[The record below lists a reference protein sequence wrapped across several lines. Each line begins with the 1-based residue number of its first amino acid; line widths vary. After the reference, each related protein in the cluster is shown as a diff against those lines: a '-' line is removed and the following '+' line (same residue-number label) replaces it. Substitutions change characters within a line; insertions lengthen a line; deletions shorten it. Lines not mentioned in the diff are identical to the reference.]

1 MPDIKERPE
10 RNEKP
15 DHKSDEQQRTGIS
28 SGHEKRPIK
37 DAQKGQAIR
46 GKKSLRAEVINFSLI
61 IISVLVGLSIV
72 SYSPADDAN
81 SEIGFFDMFKLFL
94 GDEAMR
100 AKADTIHN
108 WLGIFGAYIA
118 NFFVNSTLGYF
129 SIGFPIILLIFSWT
143 ALQKKDYVKAARAS
157 TMVLVYSVVMSVL
170 SGYLK
175 TLYGTDRYGTE
186 WYGLIGLQSSVAL
199 IRAFGAVGAGSVIF
213 LVLFALIV
221 FTLKISPQE
230 LINAFVW
237 LFSLLFKSINS
248 MFASVLSSRKPKEEI
263 VIAKP
268 EEKMDVRAEPVKIVR
283 EDGKPKH
290 DAGLMEEAKELVKRT
305 FSKAEEAEEDVSE
318 DEPEENQEKL
328 LITRKAIP
336 AARLASGGA
345 TDSINENEDE
355 EIEYT
360 SPSEE
365 LLDAPIEVNK
375 ISDDE
380 LRANAELLRSK
391 LKVFDI
397 EIENLSVIPGPV
409 VTLYELVPASGVKI
423 SRITSLADDLALAL
437 QARGIRIIAPI
448 PGKGAVGVEIPNR
461 KPQIVYFR
469 SVVSS
474 SKFRDIRYNLPIAMG
489 KTITGEIVV
498 DDLSRMPHL
507 LIAGATGSGKSV
519 GINTIMMSM
528 IYKLHPNEI
537 KFVIIDP
544 KKIELSLYKKLNRH
558 FLAVSPDIDEEIITD
573 AGNAVLVLKSV
584 ESEMDERYN
593 LLAKAGVRNIQDY
606 NRKLADGKLKDT
618 EEAKFIKLPYIVIFI
633 DELADLMLTAA
644 HEVEDPITRLAQL
657 ARAVGIHLVL
667 ATQRP
672 SVDVITGLIKANFPA
687 RIAYQVASRIDS
699 RTILD
704 QNGAEQLLGNGDML
718 YLAAGSSKPERMQNS
733 FISTEEIERVVDFI
747 SAQKGYS
754 RPYQLPSVL
763 MKKGNDGTIAG
774 EYDEMFEEA
783 ARLVVRHQQASTSFL
798 QRRLKLGYGR
808 AARVIDELESTGI
821 VGPFEGS
828 KGREVL
834 LESEAE
840 LDARLTELGM

>member
-1 MPDIKERPE
+1 MVEVKEKS
-10 RNEKP
+10 EKIE
-15 DHKSDEQQRTGIS
+15 KSSNLKNGE
-28 SGHEKRPIK
+28 H
-37 DAQKGQAIR
+37 
-46 GKKSLRAEVINFSLI
+46 GKKRKESLRAEVVNFSLI
-61 IISVLVGLSIV
+61 VISILVGLSIA

-81 SEIGFFDMFKLFL
+81 SEINFLDAFKLLL
-94 GDEAMR
+94 GDESMR
-100 AKADTIHN
+100 AKADTVHN

-118 NFFVNSTLGYF
+118 NFFINSTLGYF
-129 SIGFPIILLIFSWT
+129 SIAFPLILLVFSWT
-143 ALQKKDYVKAARAS
+143 ALLKKDYKIAARVS
-157 TMVLVYSVVMSVL
+157 TIVLVYALVFASL
-170 SGYLK
+170 SGFLRYH
-175 TLYGTDRYGTE
+175 YGTDQYGTE
-186 WYGLIGLQSSVAL
+186 WYGTIGLQTAIAL
-199 IRAFGAVGAGSVIF
+199 SRALGGVGGGAVIL
-213 LVLFALIV
+213 LVLFALFV
-221 FTLKISPQE
+221 FTLKISPRQ
-230 LINAFVW
+230 LINVFGAIFVGIFNLIKNFFLW
-237 LFSLLFKSINS
+237 I
-248 MFASVLSSRKPKEEI
+248 FASKKPAPPGEAIQVADPAGGKENS
-263 VIAKP
+263 KP
-268 EEKMDVRAEPVKIVR
+268 LKREPVKIVR
-283 EDGKPKH
+283 DETKPKV
-290 DAGLMEEAKELVKRT
+290 DASVIDDAKEMVKRT
-305 FSKAEEAEEDVSE
+305 FSRVK
-318 DEPEENQEKL
+318 PEEEFPTDESEEEHERL
-328 LITRKAIP
+328 LVTRKALMPSSESEHEP
-336 AARLASGGA
+336 AEM
-345 TDSINENEDE
+345 INQDE

-360 SPSEE
+360 PPPLD
-365 LLDAPIEVNK
+365 LLDVPIQVDK

-397 EIENLSVIPGPV
+397 EIENVSVIPGPV

-448 PGKGAVGVEIPNR
+448 PGKGAVGVEIPNH
-461 KPQIVYFR
+461 KPQIVNFR

-474 SKFRDIRYNLPIAMG
+474 AKFQDLRFNLPIAMG
-489 KTITGEIVV
+489 KTITGEIFV

-528 IYKLHPNEI
+528 IYKLHPSEI

-544 KKIELSLYKKLNRH
+544 KKIELSLYKKLKRH
-558 FLAVSPDIDEEIITD
+558 FLAVSPDVHEEIITESE
-573 AGNAVLVLKSV
+573 NAVLALQSV
-584 ESEMDERYN
+584 ESEMDERYS

-606 NRKLADGKLKDT
+606 NKKLSEGSLKNSDSEETSGRK
-618 EEAKFIKLPYIVIFI
+618 FVKLPYIVVFI

-718 YLAAGSSKPERMQNS
+718 YLASGSSKPERMQNS
-733 FISTEEIERVVDFI
+733 FLSTEEIEKVVDFI

-754 RPYQLPSVL
+754 KPYQLPSVL
-763 MKKGNDGTIAG
+763 VRKGAGGAETG

-808 AARVIDELESTGI
+808 AARIIDELESAGV
-821 VGPFEGS
+821 VGPLEGS
-828 KGREVL
+828 RREVL

-840 LDARLTELGM
+840 LDMRLSELGM

>member
-1 MPDIKERPE
+1 MPEAKEKS
-10 RNEKP
+10 EKNG
-15 DHKSDEQQRTGIS
+15 KSALRIDELEKVS
-28 SGHEKRPIK
+28 SGRERRAVKNSP
-37 DAQKGQAIR
+37 R
-46 GKKSLRAEVINFSLI
+46 GKKSLGTEVVSFSLI
-61 IISVLVGLSIV
+61 IISILSSLSIV
-72 SYSPADDAN
+72 SYSAADDAN
-81 SEIGFFDMFKLFL
+81 SEIGFFDTFKLLL
-94 GDEAMR
+94 GDEALR
-100 AKADTIHN
+100 AKADTVHN
-108 WLGIFGAYIA
+108 WLGICGAYLA

-129 SIGFPIILLIFSWT
+129 SIAFPIILLIFSWT
-143 ALQKKDYVKAARAS
+143 SLQKRDYVKAARIS
-157 TMVLVYSVVMSVL
+157 TMMLIYGVVLASL
-170 SGYLK
+170 SGFLG
-175 TLYGTDRYGTE
+175 TLFGAANLGKE
-186 WYGLIGLQSSVAL
+186 WYGLIGEFVALAL
-199 IRAFGAVGAGSVIF
+199 IRAFGVVGGAAVIF
-213 LVLFALIV
+213 LVIFALIV

-230 LINAFVW
+230 LLNAVGRFFSW
-237 LFSLLFKSINS
+237 LFKQLGSAL
-248 MFASVLSSRKPKEEI
+248 ASLSSPRKPKGNI
-263 VIAKP
+263 IIA
-268 EEKMDVRAEPVKIVR
+268 ETGEKASSHEGPVRIVR
-283 EDGKPKH
+283 EETKPRR
-290 DAGLMEEAKELVKRT
+290 DAGLIEEARELVKRS
-305 FSKAEEAEEDVSE
+305 FPKAEEAEEEIS
-318 DEPEENQEKL
+318 DEETEENQEKL
-328 LITRKAIP
+328 LFTRKAIP
-336 AARLASGGA
+336 PAAIASA
-345 TDSINENEDE
+345 ETRDSMSANEDE
-355 EIEYT
+355 EIVYT
-360 SPSEE
+360 PPPLD
-365 LLDAPIEVNK
+365 LLDVPIQVDK

-391 LKVFDI
+391 LSVFDI
-397 EIENLSVIPGPV
+397 EIENVSVIPGPV

-448 PGKGAVGVEIPNR
+448 PGKGAVGVEIPNH
-461 KPQIVYFR
+461 KPQIVNFR

-474 SKFRDIRYNLPIAMG
+474 AKFQDLRFDLPIAMG
-489 KTITGEIVV
+489 KTITGEIFV

-528 IYKLHPNEI
+528 IYKLHPDEI

-544 KKIELSLYKKLNRH
+544 KKIELSLYKKLNKH
-558 FLAVSPDIDEEIITD
+558 FLAVSPDVPEEIITESS
-573 AGNAVLVLKSV
+573 NAVLALQSV
-584 ESEMDERYN
+584 EMEMDNRYS

-606 NRKLADGKLKDT
+606 NKKLGDGKLKDT
-618 EEAKFIKLPYIVIFI
+618 EDAKFIKLPYIVIFI

-644 HEVEDPITRLAQL
+644 HEIEDPITRLAQL

-718 YLAAGSSKPERMQNS
+718 YLAAGSSKPERIQNS
-733 FISTEEIERVVDFI
+733 FLSTEEIERVVDFI
-747 SAQKGYS
+747 SSQSGYS
-754 RPYQLPSVL
+754 KPYQLPSILV
-763 MKKGNDGTIAG
+763 KKGNGGMDSGG
-774 EYDEMFEEA
+774 YDEMFEEA

-808 AARVIDELESTGI
+808 AARVIDELESAGI

-840 LDARLTELGM
+840 LDVRLAELGM

>member
-1 MPDIKERPE
+1 MTETKEVTKKNGKDQNAPAKER
-10 RNEKP
+10 
-15 DHKSDEQQRTGIS
+15 KSG
-28 SGHEKRPIK
+28 P
-37 DAQKGQAIR
+37 KGNA
-46 GKKSLRAEVINFSLI
+46 GKSLWAELANFSLI
-61 IISVLVGLSIV
+61 VISVLISLSVV

-81 SEIGFFDMFKLFL
+81 SEIGIFDTIKLFL
-94 GDEAMR
+94 GDESLR

-118 NFFVNSTLGYF
+118 NFFVNSTFGYF
-129 SIGFPIILLIFSWT
+129 SIAFPAILFVFSWT
-143 ALQKKDYVKAARAS
+143 ALLKRDYKTATRAS
-157 TMVLVYSVVMSVL
+157 TMILIYALALSVL

-175 TLYGTDRYGTE
+175 TLFGTDKFGKE
-186 WYGLIGLQSSVAL
+186 WYGLIGEFSAL
-199 IRAFGAVGAGSVIF
+199 TLVRAFGAVGGGAVVF
-213 LVLFALIV
+213 LLLFALVV
-221 FTLKISPQE
+221 FTVRLSPQE
-230 LINAFVW
+230 LIGAFVW
-237 LFSLLFKSINS
+237 AFNSLLGAVKSG
-248 MFASVLSSRKPKEEI
+248 FASLFARKNAGAPVKAARPRI
-263 VIAKP
+263 FP
-268 EEKMDVRAEPVKIVR
+268 RAEKEDETPVKIVR
-283 EDGKPKH
+283 DEPKAKPE
-290 DAGLMEEAKELVKRT
+290 AGLIEEAKELVKRT
-305 FSKAEEAEEDVSE
+305 LSKTEEPDE
-318 DEPEENQEKL
+318 EPEEEVEEPAERTMYK
-328 LITRKAIP
+328 RKP
-336 AARLASGGA
+336 APPAEEGEPVES
-345 TDSINENEDE
+345 ENVDE

-360 SPSEE
+360 PPPLE
-365 LLDAPIEVNK
+365 LLDVPIQVDK
-375 ISDDE
+375 IPDEE

-391 LKVFDI
+391 LEVFDI
-397 EIENLSVIPGPV
+397 QIESVSVIPGPV

-461 KPQIVYFR
+461 KPQLVNFR

-474 SKFRDIRYNLPIAMG
+474 SKFQDLRYNLPIAMG
-489 KTITGEIVV
+489 KTITGEIFV

-528 IYKLHPNEI
+528 IYKLHPRDI

-544 KKIELSLYKKLNRH
+544 KKIELSLYKRLKHH
-558 FLAVSPDIDEEIITD
+558 FLAVSPDVDEEIITD
-573 AGNAVLVLKSV
+573 SNNAVLVLKCV
-584 ESEMDERYN
+584 EKAMDERYS

-606 NRKLADGKLKDT
+606 NKKFEEGKLQRDGET
-618 EEAKFIKLPYIVIFI
+618 SFTKLPYIVVFI

-644 HEVEDPITRLAQL
+644 REVEDPITRLAQL

-687 RIAYQVASRIDS
+687 RVAYQVASRIDS

-718 YLAAGSSKPERMQNS
+718 YLASGSPKPERIQNS
-733 FISTEEIERVVDFI
+733 FLSTEEVEKVVDHI
-747 SAQKGYS
+747 ANQQGYS

-763 MKKGNDGTIAG
+763 TKKKNGAG
-774 EYDEMFEEA
+774 DSTETDEMFEEA
-783 ARLVVRHQQASTSFL
+783 AILVVRHQQASTSFL

-808 AARVIDELESTGI
+808 AARVIDELESAGI

-834 LESEAE
+834 IENEEA
-840 LDARLTELGM
+840 LDAKLREMGM

>member
-1 MPDIKERPE
+1 MPEAKEKQE
-10 RNEKP
+10 KNEKP
-15 DHKSDEQQRTGIS
+15 APNYKNSESERIA
-28 SGHEKRPIK
+28 SGREKKP
-37 DAQKGQAIR
+37 
-46 GKKSLRAEVINFSLI
+46 KKSLRSEVANFSLI
-61 IISVLVGLSIV
+61 VISILVSLSIV

-81 SEIGFFDMFKLFL
+81 ADISFFDIFKLFL
-94 GDEAMR
+94 GDEALR

-108 WLGIFGAYIA
+108 WLGIFGAYVA

-129 SIGFPIILLIFSWT
+129 SIAFPVILFIFSWT
-143 ALQKKDYVKAARAS
+143 ALQKKDYGKAARVS
-157 TMVLVYSVVMSVL
+157 TMVLIYGIVISAL
-170 SGYLK
+170 SGFLK
-175 TLYGTDRYGTE
+175 TLFGTDKFGKE
-186 WYGLIGLQSSVAL
+186 WYGLIGEFSAVAL
-199 IRAFGAVGAGSVIF
+199 IRAFGAVGGAAVIF
-213 LVLFALIV
+213 LVLFSLIV

-230 LINAFVW
+230 LINSFFW
-237 LFSLLFKSINS
+237 LFSVFFKSIGS
-248 MFASVLSSRKPKEEI
+248 LVASIFSLRKPKGSVI
-263 VIAKP
+263 IAKA
-268 EEKMDVRAEPVKIVR
+268 EEKEGIREESEPVRIVR
-283 EDGKPKH
+283 EEVKAKR
-290 DAGLMEEAKELVKRT
+290 DAGLIEEARELVKRS
-305 FSKAEEAEEDVSE
+305 FSKAEEAEEEISE
-318 DEPEENQEKL
+318 DMPEENQERVL
-328 LITRKAIP
+328 LTRKAIP
-336 AARLASGGA
+336 PAPLGA
-345 TDSINENEDE
+345 DEPTSSMNENEDE
-355 EIEYT
+355 EIEYN
-360 SPSEE
+360 PPPLD
-365 LLDAPIEVNK
+365 LLDVPIQVDK

-397 EIENLSVIPGPV
+397 EIENVSVIPGPV

-448 PGKGAVGVEIPNR
+448 PGKGAVGVEIPNQ
-461 KPQIVYFR
+461 KPQIVNFR

-474 SKFRDIRYNLPIAMG
+474 AKFQDLRFNLPIAMG
-489 KTITGEIVV
+489 KTITGEIFI

-528 IYKLHPNEI
+528 IYRLKPWEI

-544 KKIELSLYKKLNRH
+544 KKIELSLYKKLNKH
-558 FLAVSPDIDEEIITD
+558 FLAVSPDVPEEIITE
-573 AGNAVLVLKSV
+573 AENAVLVLKSV
-584 ESEMDERYN
+584 ESEMDERYSV
-593 LLAKAGVRNIQDY
+593 LAKAGVRNIQDY
-606 NRKLADGKLKDT
+606 NKKLADGKLRDT
-618 EEAKFIKLPYIVIFI
+618 EEAKFVKLPYIVIFI

-704 QNGAEQLLGNGDML
+704 QNGAEQLIGNGDML
-718 YLAAGSSKPERMQNS
+718 YLPAGSSKPERMQNS
-733 FISTEEIERVVDFI
+733 FLSTEEIERVVDFI

-763 MKKGNDGTIAG
+763 VRKGNGGSESG

-808 AARVIDELESTGI
+808 AARVIDELESAGI

>member
-1 MPDIKERPE
+1 MAEVK
-10 RNEKP
+10 EKP
-15 DHKSDEQQRTGIS
+15 EKNGKSPARNGEP
-28 SGHEKRPIK
+28 EKVVAGRDRKP
-37 DAQKGQAIR
+37 
-46 GKKSLRAEVINFSLI
+46 KKSLRAEVINFSLI
-61 IISVLVGLSIV
+61 IISILISLSIV

-81 SEIGFFDMFKLFL
+81 SEIGFFDMFRLFL
-94 GDEAMR
+94 GDEALR
-100 AKADTIHN
+100 ARADTIHN

-129 SIGFPIILLIFSWT
+129 SIAFPAILLIFSWT
-143 ALQKKDYVKAARAS
+143 ALQKKDFIKAARAS
-157 TMVLVYSVVMSVL
+157 TMVLIYGIVIAAF

-175 TLYGTDRYGTE
+175 TLWGTDQFGKE
-186 WYGLIGLQSSVAL
+186 WYGLIGEFSAL
-199 IRAFGAVGAGSVIF
+199 ALVRAFGAVGGAAVIF
-213 LVLFALIV
+213 LVLFALFV

-237 LFSLLFKSINS
+237 FFSWLFKSIGS
-248 MFASVLSSRKPKEEI
+248 AFTSLFSSRRPKEGI
-263 VIAKP
+263 VIAKRDEKRTP
-268 EEKMDVRAEPVKIVR
+268 REEPGPVKIVR
-283 EDGKPKH
+283 EETKPKR
-290 DAGLMEEAKELVKRT
+290 DAGLIEEAKELVKRS
-305 FSKAEEAEEDVSE
+305 FSKAEEAEEEDSV
-318 DEPEENQEKL
+318 DEPEENPEKL
-328 LITRKAIP
+328 LVTRKAVP
-336 AARLASGGA
+336 PPLLAKGEP
-345 TDSINENEDE
+345 TDLINENEDE

-360 SPSEE
+360 PPPLD
-365 LLDAPIEVNK
+365 LLDVPIQVDK

-391 LKVFDI
+391 LQVFDI
-397 EIENLSVIPGPV
+397 EIENVSVIPGPV

-448 PGKGAVGVEIPNR
+448 PGKGAVGVEIPNH
-461 KPQIVYFR
+461 KPQLVNFR

-474 SKFRDIRYNLPIAMG
+474 AKFQDLRFNLPIAMG
-489 KTITGEIVV
+489 KTITGDIFV
-498 DDLSRMPHL
+498 DDLSKMPHL

-544 KKIELSLYKKLNRH
+544 KKIELSLYKKLNKH

-573 AGNAVLVLKSV
+573 ASNAVLVLKSV
-584 ESEMDERYN
+584 EAEMDERYT

-606 NRKLADGKLKDT
+606 NRKLTDGKLKDT

-733 FISTEEIERVVDFI
+733 FISTEEIEKVVDFI

-763 MKKGNDGTIAG
+763 MKKGNGGALAG
-774 EYDEMFEEA
+774 EFDDMFEEA

-808 AARVIDELESTGI
+808 AARVIDELESAGI

>member
-1 MPDIKERPE
+1 MPEPRERLEKNLNHKDGEARQVEIASGRE
-10 RNEKP
+10 RKP
-15 DHKSDEQQRTGIS
+15 V
-28 SGHEKRPIK
+28 K
-37 DAQKGQAIR
+37 DQVR
-46 GKKSLRAEVINFSLI
+46 GKRSLRSEVMNFSLI
-61 IISVLVGLSIV
+61 IISILAGLSIV

-81 SEIGFFDMFKLFL
+81 SEIGFFDMFRLFL
-94 GDEAMR
+94 GDEALR
-100 AKADTIHN
+100 AKADAIHN

-129 SIGFPIILLIFSWT
+129 AIAFPVILLIFSWT
-143 ALQKKDYVKAARAS
+143 ALQKRDYVKAARIS
-157 TMVLVYSVVMSVL
+157 TMVLIYGIVIAVL

-175 TLYGTDRYGTE
+175 ALYGTDKFGKE
-186 WYGLIGLQSSVAL
+186 WYGLIGEFSALAL
-199 IRAFGAVGAGSVIF
+199 IRALGAVGGAAVIF
-213 LVLFALIV
+213 LVLFSLVV

-230 LINAFVW
+230 LVNAFIW
-237 LFSLLFKSINS
+237 LFSLIFKSIGS
-248 MFASVLSSRKPKEEI
+248 LFAFIFSRRKPKGEV
-263 VIAKP
+263 VISRDD
-268 EEKMDVRAEPVKIVR
+268 EKRVFPVEPVKIVR
-283 EDGKPKH
+283 EDARTKH
-290 DAGLMEEAKELVKRT
+290 DANLIEEAKELVKRSFT
-305 FSKAEEAEEDVSE
+305 RAEEAEEEISDE
-318 DEPEENQEKL
+318 EPEEGREKL
-328 LITRKAIP
+328 LITRKVIP
-336 AARLASGGA
+336 PPRF
-345 TDSINENEDE
+345 TDSETAESVNQDE

-360 SPSEE
+360 PPPLD
-365 LLDAPIEVNK
+365 LLDVPVQVDK

-391 LKVFDI
+391 LQVFDI
-397 EIENLSVIPGPV
+397 EIENVSVIPGPV

-423 SRITSLADDLALAL
+423 SRITSLEDDLALAL

-448 PGKGAVGVEIPNR
+448 PGKGAVGVEIPNH
-461 KPQIVYFR
+461 KPQIVNFR

-474 SKFRDIRYNLPIAMG
+474 AKFQDLRFNLPIAMG
-489 KTITGEIVV
+489 KTITGEIFV

-528 IYKLHPNEI
+528 IYKLKPWEI

-544 KKIELSLYKKLNRH
+544 KKIELSLYKKLSKH
-558 FLAVSPDIDEEIITD
+558 FLAVSPDVDEEIITD
-573 AGNAVLVLKSV
+573 AGNAVLALKSV
-584 ESEMDERYN
+584 ESEMDDRYS

-606 NRKLADGKLKDT
+606 NKKLAEGKLKEN
-618 EEAKFIKLPYIVIFI
+618 EETKFVRLPYIVIFI

-733 FISTEEIERVVDFI
+733 FLSTEEIEKVVDFI

-763 MKKGNDGTIAG
+763 VKKGNGGAAVG

-808 AARVIDELESTGI
+808 AARVIDELENAGI

-840 LDARLTELGM
+840 LDTRLTELGM

>member
-1 MPDIKERPE
+1 MAEPKEIKSLIIRSGPTPRTE
-10 RNEKP
+10 EKNGRKP
-15 DHKSDEQQRTGIS
+15 K
-28 SGHEKRPIK
+28 P
-37 DAQKGQAIR
+37 
-46 GKKSLRAEVINFSLI
+46 KKSLRGEVVNFSFI
-61 IISVLVGLSIV
+61 VISILVGLSIV
-72 SYSPADDAN
+72 SYSPADDAS

-94 GDEAMR
+94 GDETMR
-100 AKADTIHN
+100 ARADTIHN

-129 SIGFPIILLIFSWT
+129 AIAFPLILLVFSWT
-143 ALQKKDYVKAARAS
+143 ALLKKDFKNAARVS
-157 TMVLVYSVVMSVL
+157 TMLLIYAIVISAL

-175 TLYGTDRYGTE
+175 TLFGTDRFGKE
-186 WYGLIGLQSSVAL
+186 WYGLIGEFSAVAL
-199 IRAFGAVGAGSVIF
+199 VRAFGAVGGAAVIF
-213 LVLFALIV
+213 LALFALIV

-230 LINAFVW
+230 LIDAFGSVFVW
-237 LFSLLFKSINS
+237 LFNSFKDLAASIFS
-248 MFASVLSSRKPKEEI
+248 KKPTDGSVKIS
-263 VIAKP
+263 KP
-268 EEKMDVRAEPVKIVR
+268 EERKGLFNKEPAPVKIVR
-283 EDGKPKH
+283 DESKVKQDTNLI
-290 DAGLMEEAKELVKRT
+290 DEAKELVKRT
-305 FSKAEEAEEDVSE
+305 LPKSAGIEEEAAVDEES
-318 DEPEENQEKL
+318 DEVVEEERERPVHP
-328 LITRKAIP
+328 RKAV
-336 AARLASGGA
+336 GA
-345 TDSINENEDE
+345 MPKTGEPSESPNEEE
-355 EIEYT
+355 EIDYEPPPIT
-360 SPSEE
+360 
-365 LLDAPIEVNK
+365 LLDVPIQVDK
-375 ISDDE
+375 IPDDE

-397 EIENLSVIPGPV
+397 EIEDVSVIPGPV

-461 KPQIVYFR
+461 KPQLVNFR

-474 SKFRDIRYNLPIAMG
+474 GKFQDLRFNLPIAMG
-489 KTITGEIVV
+489 KTITGEIFV

-528 IYKLHPNEI
+528 IYKLHPSEI

-558 FLAVSPDIDEEIITD
+558 FLAVSPDVPEEIITESN
-573 AGNAVLVLKSV
+573 NAVLALKSA
-584 ESEMDERYN
+584 EAEMDARYSF
-593 LLAKAGVRNIQDY
+593 LAKAGVRNIQDY
-606 NRKLADGKLKDT
+606 NKKLADGKLQDN
-618 EEAKFIKLPYIVIFI
+618 EEVKFIKLPYIVIVI

-644 HEVEDPITRLAQL
+644 HEIEDPITRLAQL

-718 YLAAGSSKPERMQNS
+718 YLPAGSSKPERMQNS
-733 FISTEEIERVVDFI
+733 FLSTEETEKVLDFI

-763 MKKGNDGTIAG
+763 MKKRNGGTDSG
-774 EYDEMFEEA
+774 EFDEMFEEA

-808 AARVIDELESTGI
+808 AARVIDELESAGI

-840 LDARLTELGM
+840 LDVRLTELGM

>member
-1 MPDIKERPE
+1 MAEAKEKPE
-10 RNEKP
+10 RNEKKKP
-15 DHKSDEQQRTGIS
+15 
-28 SGHEKRPIK
+28 
-37 DAQKGQAIR
+37 
-46 GKKSLRAEVINFSLI
+46 KKSLRAEVANFSLI
-61 IISVLVGLSIV
+61 VISILAGLSIA

-81 SEIGFFDMFKLFL
+81 SEINFLDAFKLFL
-94 GDEAMR
+94 GNETMR

-129 SIGFPIILLIFSWT
+129 AIAFPIILLIFSWA
-143 ALQKKDYVKAARAS
+143 ALLKKKYLNAAHIS
-157 TMVLVYSVVMSVL
+157 TMVLIYAIVFAVL

-175 TLYGTDRYGTE
+175 TLFGTDKFGKE
-186 WYGLIGLQSSVAL
+186 WYGLIGEFSAVAL
-199 IRAFGAVGAGSVIF
+199 IRAFGAVGGAAVIF
-213 LVLFALIV
+213 LVLFALVV
-221 FTLKISPQE
+221 FTLRISPQE
-230 LINAFVW
+230 LINAFGAV
-237 LFSLLFKSINS
+237 FAGIFNSIKSFFLLI
-248 MFASVLSSRKPKEEI
+248 FAPKKPAVVGEVVQVAKKVVDPVSGKEGGFL
-263 VIAKP
+263 K
-268 EEKMDVRAEPVKIVR
+268 REPVKIVR
-283 EDGKPKH
+283 DEVKPKA
-290 DAGLMEEAKELVKRT
+290 DPGLIDDAKESVKRT
-305 FSKAEEAEEDVSE
+305 FTGAEPEEQGSE
-318 DEPEENQEKL
+318 DESEENREEVLFAK
-328 LITRKAIP
+328 KANAPVPIGSNP
-336 AARLASGGA
+336 AEP
-345 TDSINENEDE
+345 INKDE

-360 SPSEE
+360 TPPLD
-365 LLDAPIEVNK
+365 LLDVPIQVDK

-380 LRANAELLRSK
+380 LRSNAELLRSK

-397 EIENLSVIPGPV
+397 EIENVSVIPGPV

-448 PGKGAVGVEIPNR
+448 PGKGAVGVEIPNH
-461 KPQIVYFR
+461 KPQIVNFR

-474 SKFRDIRYNLPIAMG
+474 TKFQDLRFNLPIAMG
-489 KTITGEIVV
+489 KTITGEIFV

-519 GINTIMMSM
+519 GINTILMSM
-528 IYKLHPNEI
+528 VYKLHPSEI

-558 FLAVSPDIDEEIITD
+558 FLAVSPDVPEDIITES
-573 AGNAVLVLKSV
+573 GNAVLALKSV
-584 ESEMDERYN
+584 ESEMDERYS

-606 NRKLADGKLKDT
+606 NKKLADGKIKDT
-618 EEAKFIKLPYIVIFI
+618 DEVKFIKLPYIVIFI

-644 HEVEDPITRLAQL
+644 HEIEDPITRLAQL

-733 FISTEEIERVVDFI
+733 FLSTEEIERVVEHI
-747 SAQKGYS
+747 GNQNGYS
-754 RPYQLPSVL
+754 KPYQLPSVL
-763 MKKGNDGTIAG
+763 ARKSNGRTDLG
-774 EYDEMFEEA
+774 EFDEMFEEA

-808 AARVIDELESTGI
+808 AARVIDELESAGI

-840 LDARLTELGM
+840 LDMRLAELGM

>member
-1 MPDIKERPE
+1 MPELKEKPG
-10 RNEKP
+10 RNEKTNP
-15 DHKSDEQQRTGIS
+15 KDGESRQVGIA
-28 SGHEKRPIK
+28 SGREKKP
-37 DAQKGQAIR
+37 
-46 GKKSLRAEVINFSLI
+46 KKSLRAEVINFSLI
-61 IISVLVGLSIV
+61 IISFLVGLSIL

-81 SEIGFFDMFKLFL
+81 SEIGFFDTFRLFL
-94 GDEAMR
+94 GDEALR

-129 SIGFPIILLIFSWT
+129 SIAFPIILLIFSWT
-143 ALQKKDYVKAARAS
+143 ALQKKDYKKAARAG
-157 TMVLVYSVVMSVL
+157 TMVLIYGVIISVL

-175 TLYGTDRYGTE
+175 TLYGTDKFGTE
-186 WYGLIGLQSSVAL
+186 WYGLIGIQSSVAL
-199 IRAFGAVGAGSVIF
+199 IRAFGAVGAGTAIF
-213 LVLFALIV
+213 LLLFALIV

-230 LINAFVW
+230 LINAFIW
-237 LFSLLFKSINS
+237 LFSILFKALGS
-248 MFASVLSSRKPKEEI
+248 MFTSIFSPAKTKEEI
-263 VIAKP
+263 KIAKR
-268 EEKMDVRAEPVKIVR
+268 EEKIDVQGEPVKIVR
-283 EDGKPKH
+283 EDVKPKR
-290 DAGLMEEAKELVKRT
+290 DANLIEEAKELVKRS
-305 FSKAEEAEEDVSE
+305 FSKAEEAKEETSE
-318 DEPEENQEKL
+318 DELEESHEKL
-328 LITRKAIP
+328 LFTRKAIP
-336 AARLASGGA
+336 PAPLASAG
-345 TDSINENEDE
+345 TNDSVNKNEDE
-355 EIEYT
+355 EIEYDP
-360 SPSEE
+360 PSEE
-365 LLDAPIEVNK
+365 LLDASIEVDK

-469 SVVSS
+469 SVISS

-528 IYKLHPNEI
+528 IYKLHPRDI

-544 KKIELSLYKKLNRH
+544 KKIELSLYRRLKNH

-573 AGNAVLVLKSV
+573 AGNAVLALKSV
-584 ESEMDERYN
+584 ESAMDERYT

-606 NRKLADGKLKDT
+606 NKKLEEGRLKNN
-618 EEAKFIKLPYIVIFI
+618 EEVEFKKLPYIVVFI

-747 SAQKGYS
+747 SAQEGYS

-763 MKKGNDGTIAG
+763 VKKGNGGSGAG

-808 AARVIDELESTGI
+808 AARVIDELESAGV

>member
-1 MPDIKERPE
+1 MAEIKERHDKTEEGAPRRSVNLNPKNSE
-10 RNEKP
+10 REKKP
-15 DHKSDEQQRTGIS
+15 
-28 SGHEKRPIK
+28 
-37 DAQKGQAIR
+37 
-46 GKKSLRAEVINFSLI
+46 KKSLRSEVINFSLI
-61 IISVLVGLSIV
+61 ISSILVGLSIV

-81 SEIGFFDMFKLFL
+81 SEIGFLDMFKLFL

-100 AKADTIHN
+100 ARADMIHN

-129 SIGFPIILLIFSWT
+129 SIAFPAILFIFSWT
-143 ALQKKDYVKAARAS
+143 ALQKKDYIKAARAS
-157 TMVLVYSVVMSVL
+157 TMVLIYGIIIAAF

-175 TLYGTDRYGTE
+175 TLFGTDKFGKE
-186 WYGLIGLQSSVAL
+186 WYGLIGEFSAVAL
-199 IRAFGAVGAGSVIF
+199 IRAFGAIGGAAVIF

-230 LINAFVW
+230 LINAFGW
-237 LFSLLFKSINS
+237 FFSLIFKSIGS
-248 MFASVLSSRKPKEEI
+248 FFVSVFSQRKPKEEI
-263 VIAKP
+263 IVAKT
-268 EEKMDVRAEPVKIVR
+268 EDKESFRGDPVKIVR
-283 EDGKPKH
+283 DDLKPKH
-290 DAGLMEEAKELVKRT
+290 DAGLIDEAKELVKRS
-305 FSKAEEAEEDVSE
+305 FSRGEETEEEISD
-318 DEPEENQEKL
+318 DEPEEDREKL
-328 LITRKAIP
+328 PVTRKAIAP
-336 AARLASGGA
+336 APVAAGEPTESV
-345 TDSINENEDE
+345 NQDE

-360 SPSEE
+360 PPPLD
-365 LLDAPIEVNK
+365 LLDVPIQVDK

-391 LKVFDI
+391 LQVFDI
-397 EIENLSVIPGPV
+397 EIENVSVIPGPV

-423 SRITSLADDLALAL
+423 SRITNLADDLALAL

-448 PGKGAVGVEIPNR
+448 PGKGAVGVEIPNH
-461 KPQIVYFR
+461 KPQLVNFR

-474 SKFRDIRYNLPIAMG
+474 AKFQDLRFNLPIAMG
-489 KTITGEIVV
+489 KTITGEIFV

-528 IYKLHPNEI
+528 IYKLKPWEI

-544 KKIELSLYKKLNRH
+544 KKIELSLYKKLSKH
-558 FLAVSPDIDEEIITD
+558 FLAVSPDIPEEIITESN
-573 AGNAVLVLKSV
+573 NAVLVLKSA
-584 ESEMDERYN
+584 EAEMDSRYS

-606 NRKLADGKLKDT
+606 NKKLTDGKLEDT
-618 EEAKFIKLPYIVIFI
+618 DEAKFIKLPYIVIVI

-733 FISTEEIERVVDFI
+733 FLTTEEIEKVVDFI

-754 RPYQLPSVL
+754 KPYQLPSVL
-763 MKKGNDGTIAG
+763 VRKGNGGSGGG

-808 AARVIDELESTGI
+808 AARVIDELESAGI

-840 LDARLTELGM
+840 LDARLTEMGM